1 MPYEEWHICVKM
13 HIYLLKKLVV
23 CVWHQLRLVMCSN
36 LQMFLYSV
44 KVSISLVVVLLVS
57 CYYGLFW
64 ELWRYEAVRS
74 QQYE

>member
-1 MPYEEWHICVKM
+1 MCKNAYIFTQKISCV
-13 HIYLLKKLVV
+13 
-23 CVWHQLRLVMCSN
+23 CWHQLRLVMCSN